1 MPRIEYDNETLSANL
16 DSRLA
21 SSSRSHS
28 SRLSRY
34 LDDLAI
40 RSNDPPIDLARLDS
54 LTSTPLEPNLSG
66 DPSMD
71 LNSSHNPEADSFLYM
86 ESLLEALAILGRLG
100 SSLDVV
106 AQRLPI
112 EIYSLVD
119 RTLNEIE
126 ERLEVRRRY
135 SAQNGSANGRPSSV
149 YVFAGGNSSH
159 RLFIDASSLRLA
171 SLESSEKQA
180 DHEILRDLFW
190 TLFSKLHAVTQ
201 GLRVVYEVSNRIG
214 SVCLQTLL

>member
-1 MPRIEYDNETLSANL
+1 MQ
-16 DSRLA
+16 
-21 SSSRSHS
+21 
-28 SRLSRY
+28 
-34 LDDLAI
+34 
-40 RSNDPPIDLARLDS
+40 
-54 LTSTPLEPNLSG
+54 
-66 DPSMD
+66 
-71 LNSSHNPEADSFLYM
+71 LNSSHNPEADSFMYM

-135 SAQNGSANGRPSSV
+135 SAQNGSTNGRPSSV
-149 YVFAGGNSSH
+149 YVFAGGHISH
-159 RLFIDASSLRLA
+159 RSYIDASSLRLA
-171 SLESSEKQA
+171 SLESSEKQT

-201 GLRVVYEVSNRIG
+201 SLRVVYEVSNRIG
-214 SVCLQTLL
+214 SVCL